1 LLQDFNLLAST
12 TRGYE
17 RQMCHELDFLLK
29 EAGDIEAKVD
39 RSGIRGL
46 IVAKTTLNPIEVIK
60 KFREILDARPFE
72 FRYALRIIPIEK
84 VVITE
89 LDKIKNTSL
98 ELASKICEKETF
110 RVTVEKRFTN
120 IHSHDLI
127 EAIATDVSNK
137 VELEKPDKI
146 ILIEILGGLT
156 GISVLESND
165 ILSVL
170 KAKML

>member
-12 TRGYE
+12 MRGYE

-29 EAGDIEAKVD
+29 EAGDSEAKVD

-98 ELASKICEKETF
+98 ELASKIDEKETF

-156 GISVLESND
+156 GISVLEPND
-165 ILSVL
+165 LLSVL